1 MVATKSFYCFLA
13 LISIFF
19 FSACSNNEFQ
29 TLNSNQN
36 YTFKYDG
43 FEKTLK
49 TQNAN
54 QAYALFF
61 FTQDCGACNAQ
72 IPMLNELYKERN
84 FPILAVLNGAK
95 SKEEAQ
101 KILLEK
107 KLDLPLLYEA
117 KASSF
122 LSKAVGGIYGVPVI
136 VFYDEKGKINEKF
149 IGLTPKSILEN
160 KIKFLQ

>member
-1 MVATKSFYCFLA
+1 
-13 LISIFF
+13 
-19 FSACSNNEFQ
+19 
-29 TLNSNQN
+29 
-36 YTFKYDG
+36 
-43 FEKTLK
+43 
-49 TQNAN
+49 
-54 QAYALFF
+54 
-61 FTQDCGACNAQ
+61 
-72 IPMLNELYKERN
+72 MLNELYKERN
-84 FPILAVLNGAK
+84 FSILAVLNGAK

-149 IGLTPKSILEN
+149 IGLIPKGILEN

>member
-1 MVATKSFYCFLA
+1 MVTTKSFYCFLA
-13 LISIFF
+13 LISVFF

-29 TLNSNQN
+29 TLNSSQS

-72 IPMLNELYKERN
+72 IPMLNELYKERK

-107 KLDLPLLYEA
+107 KLDLPLMYEA

-149 IGLTPKSILEN
+149 IGLTPKSVLEN

>member
-61 FTQDCGACNAQ
+61 FTQDCGACNTQ

-84 FPILAVLNGAK
+84 FPILAVLNGAN

-149 IGLTPKSILEN
+149 IGLTPKSVLEN